1 MLSMQME
8 LIGCLLLKFWLT
20 LGSVVS
26 TPQLCTLAEWY
37 SLAMRSF
44 RIFGKWS
51 VPSKQANIHMHVRN
65 EVMLVWGSLRL
76 APISMKNLQN

>member
-1 MLSMQME
+1 MLSMQIE

-37 SLAMRSF
+37 SLTVDLPQRGF
-44 RIFGKWS
+44 E
-51 VPSKQANIHMHVRN
+51 VPSTYNSPFVRHVVVITRTGF
-65 EVMLVWGSLRL
+65 LW
-76 APISMKNLQN
+76 LQV